1 MRLLSRL
8 RVATLLLVAPLTLS
22 AQRGSSASTGGTGGR
37 ATGPGP
43 RGEAPTTPP
52 LPNVRAVTEGM
63 NPADHLIDKKRK
75 LKLDDA
81 MVTSLQTLSG
91 TINERY
97 APALARYDSL
107 RTQVNMA
114 RNRMNSGMAPSI
126 EEQQIARERAIVLI
140 RTMAE
145 LRAQR
150 TKDVD
155 EALALLPEDK
165 RAEGRT
171 LLDEQAED
179 MVRSFRRSGP
189 EGAAAAGGPP
199 GGRRP

>member
-1 MRLLSRL
+1 
-8 RVATLLLVAPLTLS
+8 
-22 AQRGSSASTGGTGGR
+22 
-37 ATGPGP
+37 
-43 RGEAPTTPP
+43 
-52 LPNVRAVTEGM
+52 M
-63 NPADHLIDKKRK
+63 NPAVHLIDKKRK

-81 MVTSLQTLSG
+81 TVTSLQTLSG

-97 APALARYDSL
+97 APTLARYDSL

-114 RNRMNSGMAPSI
+114 RNRIGSGMAPSV
-126 EEQQIARERAIVLI
+126 EEQQIARERMIVLI

-150 TKDVD
+150 AKDVD

-179 MVRSFRRSGP
+179 MVRAFRRSGP

>member
-8 RVATLLLVAPLTLS
+8 SVATLLLVAPLTLS

-52 LPNVRAVTEGM
+52 LPNVRAVTDGM
-63 NPADHLIDKKRK
+63 NPAGHLVEKKRK
-75 LKLDDA
+75 LKLDDST
-81 MVTSLQTLSG
+81 VTALEALST

-97 APALARYDSL
+97 APRLARYDSL

-114 RNRMNSGMAPSI
+114 RNRVNSGMAPSI
-126 EEQQIARERAIVLI
+126 EEQQVARERAIVLI

>member
-1 MRLLSRL
+1 MRRL
-8 RVATLLLVAPLTLS
+8 PRFGVVALLLLAPVALS
-22 AQRGSSASTGGTGGR
+22 AQRGSQASTGGTGGR
-37 ATGPGP
+37 ATGQGP
-43 RGEAPTTPP
+43 RGDAPTTPP

-75 LKLDDA
+75 LKLEDA
-81 MVTSLQTLSG
+81 TVTALGAASAAM
-91 TINERY
+91 NERY
-97 APALARYDSL
+97 APILARYDSL

-114 RNRMNSGMAPSI
+114 RNRTSSAMAPSI
-126 EEQQIARERAIVLI
+126 EEQQIARERMIVLV
-140 RTMAE
+140 RTMTE

-150 TKDVD
+150 AKDVD

-171 LLDEQAED
+171 VLDEQAED
-179 MVRSFRRSGP
+179 MTRTFRRSGP

>member
-1 MRLLSRL
+1 MRLPTRL
-8 RVATLLLVAPLTLS
+8 GVAALLLIAPLTLS
-22 AQRGSSASTGGTGGR
+22 AQRGSQASTGGTGGR
-37 ATGPGP
+37 ASGPGP

-52 LPNVRAVTEGM
+52 LPNVRAVTEGI

-75 LKLDDA
+75 LKLDDSTVTALGGASAA
-81 MVTSLQTLSG
+81 M
-91 TINERY
+91 NARY

-114 RNRMNSGMAPSI
+114 RNRTSSAMAPSI
-126 EEQQIARERAIVLI
+126 EEQQIARERMIVLL

-150 TKDVD
+150 AKDVD

-165 RAEGRT
+165 RTEGRT

-179 MVRSFRRSGP
+179 MVRTFRRSGP

>member
-1 MRLLSRL
+1 
-8 RVATLLLVAPLTLS
+8 
-22 AQRGSSASTGGTGGR
+22 
-37 ATGPGP
+37 
-43 RGEAPTTPP
+43 
-52 LPNVRAVTEGM
+52 M
-63 NPADHLIDKKRK
+63 NPADYLIDKKRK
-75 LKLDDA
+75 LKLDEA
-81 MVTSLQTLSG
+81 TLTALG
-91 TINERY
+91 TASAAINERY

-114 RNRMNSGMAPSI
+114 RNRMSSGMAPSV
-126 EEQQIARERAIVLI
+126 EEQQIARERMIVLV

-165 RAEGRT
+165 RTEGRA

-179 MVRSFRRSGP
+179 MVRTFRRSGP
-189 EGAAAAGGPP
+189 EGAAAAGG
-199 GGRRP
+199 GRRP

>member
-1 MRLLSRL
+1 VHFLPRLGV
-8 RVATLLLVAPLTLS
+8 VAFLLIAPLTLS

-37 ATGPGP
+37 ASGPGP
-43 RGEAPTTPP
+43 RGDAPTTPP
-52 LPNVRAVTEGM
+52 LPNVRAVTAGM

-75 LKLDDA
+75 LKLEEATLTALGTASAA
-81 MVTSLQTLSG
+81 M
-91 TINERY
+91 NERY
-97 APALARYDSL
+97 APTLARYDSL

-114 RNRMNSGMAPSI
+114 RNRTSSAMPPS
-126 EEQQIARERAIVLI
+126 EEERQIARERMIVLV

-150 TKDVD
+150 AKDVD

-165 RAEGRT
+165 RTEGRA

-179 MVRSFRRSGP
+179 MVRTFRRSGP

>member
-1 MRLLSRL
+1 MRLLPRL
-8 RVATLLLVAPLTLS
+8 VIATLLLVAPLTLS

-75 LKLDDA
+75 LKLDDST
-81 MVTSLQTLSG
+81 VTALQSLSG
-91 TINERY
+91 AINERY
-97 APALARYDSL
+97 APTLARYDSL

-179 MVRSFRRSGP
+179 MARTFRRSGP

>member
-1 MRLLSRL
+1 MRPIPHLGVIALLFI
-8 RVATLLLVAPLTLS
+8 APVSLA
-22 AQRGSSASTGGTGGR
+22 AQRGSQASTGGTGGR
-37 ATGPGP
+37 ATGEGP
-43 RGEAPTTPP
+43 RADARATPP
-52 LPNVRAVTEGM
+52 LPTSRSVTEGT
-63 NPADHLIDKKRK
+63 NPADYLVDKRRK
-75 LKLDDA
+75 LKLEDST
-81 MVTSLQTLSG
+81 VTALQTLS
-91 TINERY
+91 TSINARY

-114 RNRMNSGMAPSI
+114 RNRTSSAMAPTI
-126 EEQQIARERAIVLI
+126 EEQQISRERIIVLV

-150 TKDVD
+150 ATDVD

-179 MVRSFRRSGP
+179 MTRSFRRSGP
-189 EGAAAAGGPP
+189 EGAAASGGAP

>member
-1 MRLLSRL
+1 MRLLPRL
-8 RVATLLLVAPLTLS
+8 GIATLLLVAPLTLS

-75 LKLDDA
+75 LKLDDST
-81 MVTSLQTLSG
+81 VTALQSLSG
-91 TINERY
+91 AINERY
-97 APALARYDSL
+97 APTLARYDSL

-114 RNRMNSGMAPSI
+114 RNRTSSAMAPSI

-179 MVRSFRRSGP
+179 MVRTFRRSGP